1 MHRAKSKDRLS
12 LSGERAAYR
21 AALEAVVTE
30 FADNVVM
37 VGYGAGLFLQ
47 GLRSLVRVF
56 VVAPFEDRVA
66 RVIAEGEAHAD
77 RARKQVEQQDRE
89 SAAFLRYLFGI
100 DWLDP
105 HNWEVVINVG
115 RADAAAAIEM
125 LATYAASLT
134 RTPDERDRM
143 ARQELA
149 KCLEQA
155 LLAAPDLGLNKVR
168 VVVESAAV
176 VIEGK
181 ALAREDRERAEAL
194 ARSTAPEAALDNRV
208 VVRPPS
214 SG

>member
-1 MHRAKSKDRLS
+1 MTASS
-12 LSGERAAYR
+12 AAYR
-21 AALEAVVTE
+21 AALEAVITE
-30 FADNVVM
+30 FVMDDNGVV

-47 GLRSLVRVF
+47 DLRSLVRVF

-66 RVIAEGEAHAD
+66 RVVDEGEVDAD
-77 RARKQVEQQDRE
+77 RARRQVEQQDRE

-105 HNWEVVINVG
+105 HNWDLVINVG
-115 RADAAAAIEM
+115 RADATAAIEM

-134 RTPDERDRM
+134 RTPAEQEHM

-149 KCLEQA
+149 KRLEQA

-168 VVVESAAV
+168 VRIESSTV
-176 VIEGK
+176 VIEGE

-194 ARSTAPEAALDNRV
+194 ARSAAPDAAVDNRIA
-208 VVRPPS
+208 VRPPS
-214 SG
+214 ST